1 MATRRHA
8 AEWAAGGRRRRH
20 LRLPKFTR
28 KRNGMLRRRGPDQKN
43 TSAPSGALEINA
55 SAPRR
60 LTQPAASADP
70 RGHSKTHEASSRPP
84 HDTPRLYTFYVV
96 ANFQQIIQ
104 TFHQFVDVCWPAV
117 DFKRRDVAAR
127 AFRTFRSRPSFA
139 YLLDGSPRAT
149 RHFNWSIYIPAARP
163 KCSSFGLCRR
173 INGVANSIILL
184 SLLQQKSP

>member
-1 MATRRHA
+1 M
-8 AEWAAGGRRRRH
+8 GGRR
-20 LRLPKFTR
+20 PTT
-28 KRNGMLRRRGPDQKN
+28 P
-43 TSAPSGALEINA
+43 P
-55 SAPRR
+55 P
-60 LTQPAASADP
+60 PAAKIHKKMHRDAAPPWTRPKEHIRTIRRAGNKRISP
-70 RGHSKTHEASSRPP
+70 PPTHATGCQRRSSRPFQDSRSLLSPP

-127 AFRTFRSRPSFA
+127 AFRTFRWHPSFA